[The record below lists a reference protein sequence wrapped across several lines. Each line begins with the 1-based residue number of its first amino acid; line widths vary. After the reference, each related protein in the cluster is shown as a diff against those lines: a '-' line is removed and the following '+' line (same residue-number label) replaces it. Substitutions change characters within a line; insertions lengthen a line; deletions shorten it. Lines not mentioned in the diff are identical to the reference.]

1 MTSGETTPSA
11 HAIPAEFDDAVIW
24 AAWLYYENQLTQNE
38 VAQTIGVSRAT
49 IVNYLQEARQR
60 GVVRILMN
68 PEIVARTSIA
78 RKLAAKFGLAE
89 ALVIPSK
96 KSVAPEARLKALGAG
111 GARLMERMIKPGE
124 TICVSWGRTV
134 LAIADAISLPQ
145 PLEGLTVVQV
155 TGSSIGKREFSAE
168 LCTSIMARNMGAT
181 SINMLAPA
189 VLSTAALRDALMG
202 EPVLKR
208 QFELIA
214 RASMIVFGVGSL
226 AAESTMRIADVATDE
241 EIDAYAADGAA
252 AVLIC
257 RFLDRKGNQIVR
269 ELDRRLIGIELD
281 ELRRVPSRLCVA
293 GGARKA
299 DAIRAVLAGG
309 YATHLITD
317 VDAADELLAG

>member
-1 MTSGETTPSA
+1 MTLGDPTPFT

-24 AAWLYYENQLTQNE
+24 AAWLYYENQLTQNDI
-38 VAQTIGVSRAT
+38 AQMIGVSRAT

-68 PEIVARTSIA
+68 SEIVARTSIA
-78 RKLAAKFGLAE
+78 RKLAARFGLTE
-89 ALVIPSK
+89 ALVIPTE
-96 KSVAPEARLKALGAG
+96 KSVTSEARLKALGAG

-134 LAIADAISLPQ
+134 LAVADAISLPQ

-168 LCTSIMARNMGAT
+168 LCTSIMARNIGAA

-202 EPVLKR
+202 ELVLKR

-214 RASMIVFGVGSL
+214 GTNMIVFGVGGL
-226 AAESTMRIADVATDE
+226 AAESTMRIADVASDE
-241 EIDAYAADGAA
+241 EIDAYAAEGAV

-257 RFLDRKGNQIVR
+257 RFLDRDGNQIVR
-269 ELDRRLIGIELD
+269 ELDHRVIGIELD
-281 ELRRVPSRLCVA
+281 ELRRVPNRLCVA

-299 DAIRAVLAGG
+299 EAIRAVLAGG
-309 YATHLITD
+309 YATHLVTD
-317 VDAADELLAG
+317 MEAAQELLAA